1 MGRLKKALEQ
11 HAGALNIQRSVY
23 MPKVTQPV
31 LIHHKAER
39 TAKLVGRLAEKAPA
53 PGQPVRGLLVQRSA
67 GTQGVLLHHDDL
79 PRFTKLHPGRVL
91 QRQAIALH
99 KPFAEVRGGDG
110 AAALA
115 QHPALLCQPPPCDTA
130 REGLRANG
138 PPP

>member
-11 HAGALNIQRSVY
+11 HAGALNIPRSVY

-53 PGQPVRGLLVQRSA
+53 PGQPVRGMLVQRSA
-67 GTQGVLLHHDDL
+67 GGGAQGVLLHPEDL

-99 KPFAEVRGGDG
+99 RPFAEV
-110 AAALA
+110 
-115 QHPALLCQPPPCDTA
+115 CV
-130 REGLRANG
+130 
-138 PPP
+138 